1 MKKIILLDSDLA
13 LIDQFLSHP
22 DIDIKVL
29 ISNLNIEGLQKYKS
43 AVDLIYPRGLTR
55 EKTRIIHKIKYNLTY
70 KEIEEFRSTQ
80 IKVENY
86 YRRFILDMGFI
97 QNLYYKALSFWL
109 DFFSNNQIDMIFSN
123 QIEHGGDCDSIPF
136 DIAKKFNI
144 PIYIFSHSSGNSKWS
159 ICQILCLNEKQFLKI
174 NNSNMLKVDLKEYFN
189 SMNQDNKIGFKKPI
203 EYFFKTK
210 IKTLPRVIQ
219 KIILGGIAEYD
230 LIRKKDFCYLSKYEI
245 YKQACYIKNLRRIY
259 SKISVQ
265 PKWDEKFIYFPLHL
279 EPEASVMNR
288 TTLSSQLFI
297 IELISVLLPRGWK
310 IYVKEHP
317 HQFFIYERYISHI
330 NNIDYFRGLRF
341 YEALENFE
349 NVRIIN
355 ISANSSKLIQ
365 YSQAIC
371 GIGSTSQI
379 EAIYNQKPVL
389 NFGENTSFIELLDE
403 CFNIRSKN
411 DLEKALMKI
420 SQGFKPKYDD
430 LKFVLENYTFLNIHG
445 KEDVGSILSLILKHV
460 EVIKDKID

>member
-1 MKKIILLDSDLA
+1 MKKIILLDSDLT

-29 ISNLNIEGLQKYKS
+29 ISNQNVKGLQKYKS
-43 AVDLIYPRGLTR
+43 VIDFIYPRGLTR
-55 EKTRIIHKIKYNLTY
+55 EKTKIIHKIKYNLTY

-144 PIYIFSHSSGNSKWS
+144 PIYIFSLSSNSNNWG
-159 ICQILCLNEKQFLKI
+159 ICQILYLNEKKFLKI
-174 NNSNMLKVDLKEYFN
+174 NHSNMLKVNLKEYLN
-189 SMNQDNKIGFKKPI
+189 PKKQDNKIGFKKPI
-203 EYFFKTK
+203 KYFFKTK
-210 IKTLPRVIQ
+210 IKTLPGVIQ
-219 KIILGGIAEYD
+219 KMILGSFIEYD
-230 LIRKKDFCYLSKYEI
+230 LIQKKDFQYLSKYEI
-245 YKQACYIKNLRRIY
+245 YKQACYVKNLRKIY
-259 SKISVQ
+259 SKISMQ

-279 EPEASVMNR
+279 EPEASIMNR

-297 IELISVLLPRGWK
+297 IELISALLPNGWK

-317 HQFFIYERYISHI
+317 HQFFIYEQYISHI
-330 NNIDYFRGLRF
+330 SNINYFRGLRF
-341 YEALENFE
+341 YETLESIE
-349 NVRIIN
+349 NIRIIDIN
-355 ISANSSKLIQ
+355 VNSSKLIQ
-365 YSQAIC
+365 YSQVVC
-371 GIGSTSQI
+371 GIGSTSQV
-379 EAIYNQKPVL
+379 EAVYNQKPVL
-389 NFGENTSFIELLDE
+389 NFGENTSFVELLKE

-411 DLEKALMKI
+411 DLEKALTEI

-430 LKFVLENYTFLNIHG
+430 LKFVLENYTFLKING
-445 KEDVGSILSLILKHV
+445 KEDIKNILPLILKHI
-460 EVIKDKID
+460 EK